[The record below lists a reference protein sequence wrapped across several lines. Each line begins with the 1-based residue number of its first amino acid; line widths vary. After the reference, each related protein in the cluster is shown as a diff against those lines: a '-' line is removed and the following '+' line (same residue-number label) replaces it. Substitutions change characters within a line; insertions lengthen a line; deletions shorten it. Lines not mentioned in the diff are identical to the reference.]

1 MIPPPNQSGR
11 SWKVAMNLYSESN
24 GTSARRGRA
33 SRVSGASAPI
43 FAASTTKAAS
53 VGSPMTDP
61 SSPTVASVHR
71 IRPMARRRKSGA
83 APPATPRI
91 APVFW

>member
-1 MIPPPNQSGR
+1 MSHSGR
-11 SWKVAMNLYSESN
+11 SWIVAMNLYRESK
-24 GTSARRGRA
+24 GTSARRGSARRVATA
-33 SRVSGASAPI
+33 STPI

-61 SSPTVASVHR
+61 SSPTEASVHSAS
-71 IRPMARRRKSGA
+71 PSARFLRSGSS
-83 APPATPRI
+83 PPATLRI

>member
-1 MIPPPNQSGR
+1 
-11 SWKVAMNLYSESN
+11 MNLYSESN
-24 GTSARRGRA
+24 GTSARRGKA
-33 SRVSGASAPI
+33 ARVCSASAPI
-43 FAASTTKAAS
+43 LAASTTNAAS

-71 IRPMARRRKSGA
+71 ISPSDNRRKSGNSS
-83 APPATPRI
+83 PATPRM